1 MNSPTHEVCFTFTF
15 KSKVGQYLGD
25 SKMADSLGNR
35 RSCSYNVTSMHLQV
49 CKKVKSELKAAL
61 KPHMQ
66 VTLTSMM
73 TEVSCL
79 QNLQWLQAAAQAS
92 ERPDQPVWC
101 RAGSG
106 SCSAGWSAEVPGR
119 FCCRRLVSLEGF
131 LGSHLQQFLVSASL
145 SVLTA
150 YSLGCDTH

>member
-1 MNSPTHEVCFTFTF
+1 MKSVLLLLLRVKWGNNSVIVKWRT
-15 KSKVGQYLGD
+15 
-25 SKMADSLGNR
+25 AW
-35 RSCSYNVTSMHLQV
+35 VTGVAVAITLLQ
-49 CKKVKSELKAAL
+49 CICRFVKRLKAAL
-61 KPHMQ
+61 QPHMQ

-119 FCCRRLVSLEGF
+119 FCCRLLVSVEGF